1 MVMLGGGRPA
11 WDVHPT
17 GIEASLLTKF
27 FRSREFRWHA
37 FCLAV
42 LSIPIGVGLHVNP
55 DETKPYAWGV
65 LGMVALSVTLMRIG
79 AYDQRRRHAWI
90 RCTYPNTPY
99 ATTVTM
105 TKESAHVLGLP
116 SKEVTLVL
124 AVTHTGLDLSGWP
137 SRRLVVRV
145 PWTGLAEVSGGMGS
159 IGSTA
164 TQELYLQLTGGRRLT
179 FYSFDTGFD
188 LPSFSFTGTLRIAD
202 ALRLARPADLP
213 WPALRRQRA
222 PQR

>member
-1 MVMLGGGRPA
+1 MLGDGRPA
-11 WDVHPT
+11 WDAHPT

-55 DETKPYAWGV
+55 DRARPYAWGV
-65 LGMVALSVTLMRIG
+65 LGMLALSVTLMRIG

-90 RCTYPNTPY
+90 RATYPATPF

-105 TKESAHVLGLP
+105 NKESAILLGLP
-116 SKEVTLVL
+116 SKEVALVL
-124 AVTHTGLDLSGWP
+124 AVTDTGLDLSGWP
-137 SRRLVVRV
+137 SRRLVVRL
-145 PWTGLAEVSGGMGS
+145 PWTGLAEISGGMGS
-159 IGSTA
+159 IGSTL
-164 TQELYLQLTGGRRLT
+164 TQELYLQLRGGRRLT

-188 LPSFSFTGTLRIAD
+188 LASFSFTGSRRIAD
-202 ALRLARPADLP
+202 AIRLVRPADLP
-213 WPALRRQRA
+213 WPALRTRPVAQR
-222 PQR
+222 